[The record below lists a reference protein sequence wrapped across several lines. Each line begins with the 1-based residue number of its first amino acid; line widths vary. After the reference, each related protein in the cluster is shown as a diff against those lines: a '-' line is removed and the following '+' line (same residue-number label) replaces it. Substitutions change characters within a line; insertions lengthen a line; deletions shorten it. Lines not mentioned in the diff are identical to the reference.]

1 MNQYKRIHKVA
12 VLGAGVMGAQIAAH
26 FVNAGFQVI
35 LYDLPAQKGDP
46 NSLVKGAIHALKT
59 LSPSPLATD
68 QTIQGIQAANYEQ
81 DLGQLETCDL
91 VIEAI
96 SERMDWK
103 KSLFDKVIPHLHRNA
118 ILATNTSGLSI
129 QDLADSLPDQ
139 LKSRFVGMHFFNP
152 PRYMR
157 LVELISH
164 RATSPALLDHLET
177 FLVTYLGKGVIRA
190 KDSPNFI
197 GNRIGVFALLTVM
210 QYAEQYNIPPD
221 VVDALT
227 GSLIGRPKSATF
239 RTLDVVGLDTMA
251 YVVNTM
257 KQGLKDDPWISRFYF
272 PGWVEDLIHKG
283 HLGQKTKQGVY
294 LKKDKDIL
302 VIDRKENNYRVS
314 KPQIAPEI
322 QSIFKSASTHWLIGL
337 KGNSHPQAQFLWSAF
352 RDLFHY
358 SAYHLTDIADTVR
371 DVDLAMRWG
380 YGWQQG
386 PFEVWQAAG
395 WTLIAEALDQT
406 IPVPAWVKDSLQGPY
421 TSKGAWAPAS
431 KSYQAR
437 SQLPVYQK
445 QLVAEPV
452 LAEAQDSGKV
462 IFETDA
468 VTLFSTA
475 SYPDVPVLSFKTKQN
490 TISEAVLDGIQEA
503 IERSEADYN
512 GLVLWQG
519 LDEPFSLG
527 ANLQDVLNAIA
538 ANQFEAIERVV
549 SKFQS
554 TAIKI
559 RNSSIP
565 VVAAIQGFTLG
576 GGAELAMHCARI
588 VAGLETYMGLV
599 EVGVGILPA
608 GGGTKE
614 LAYRAAK
621 AAKGKSVEPVVTRYF
636 EQIMKAEV
644 STSARD
650 ARTKDYLRSSDA
662 IVMHSGELLYRA
674 LQEAKHLS
682 DSNYVAPIVLPFPVA
697 GRDVQANF
705 QTHLVNLREGGFISD
720 HDYLIGSLIAE
731 VITGGGVREGM
742 FVTEEWMLAKEFEM
756 IMRLL
761 KTKPTQQRIQHLLET
776 GKPLRN

>member
-1 MNQYKRIHKVA
+1 MNQYNRIHKVA

-68 QTIQGIQAANYEQ
+68 QTLQGIHAANYEH
-81 DLGQLETCDL
+81 DLNQLTSCDL

-103 KSLFDKVIPHLHRNA
+103 KSLFDKVIPHLHQTA
-118 ILATNTSGLSI
+118 ILASNTSGLSI
-129 QDLADSLPDQ
+129 QALADDLPENIR
-139 LKSRFVGMHFFNP
+139 SRFVGMHFFNP

-164 RATSPALLDHLET
+164 DASSTALLDHLET

-210 QYAEQYNIPPD
+210 QYAEHYDIPPD

-227 GSLIGRPKSATF
+227 GSLIGRPKSGTF

-257 KQGLKDDPWISRFYF
+257 KQGLKNDPWSNRFYF
-272 PGWVEDLIHKG
+272 PTWIEDLIHKG
-283 HLGQKTKQGVY
+283 YLGQKTKQGVY
-294 LKKDKDIL
+294 LKKDRDIL
-302 VIDRKENNYRVS
+302 VIDRKESNYRIS
-314 KPQIAPEI
+314 KPQIANEI
-322 QSIFKSASTHWLIGL
+322 QSIFKSTSSHWLIAL
-337 KGNSHPQAQFLWSAF
+337 KESSHPQAQFLWSAF

-358 SAYHLTDIADTVR
+358 SAYHLTDMANTVR

-386 PFEVWQAAG
+386 PFEIWQAAG
-395 WTLIAEALDQT
+395 WSLIADALDKT
-406 IPVPAWVKDSLQGPY
+406 ISVPVWVNEIDQGPY
-421 TSKGAWAPAS
+421 TLKGAWAPAS
-431 KSYQAR
+431 KCYQAR
-437 SQLPVYQK
+437 SQLPVYQR
-445 QLVAEPV
+445 QIVAEPV
-452 LAEAQDSGKV
+452 LAEVQDASKT

-468 VTLFSTA
+468 VKLFSI
-475 SYPDVPVLSFKTKQN
+475 SNYLDVPVLSFKTKQN

-503 IERSEADYN
+503 IERAEVDYK

-527 ANLQDVLNAIA
+527 ANLQDVLKAVA

-549 SKFQS
+549 TKFQA

-559 RNSSIP
+559 RASRVPI
-565 VVAAIQGFTLG
+565 VAAIQGFTLG
-576 GGAELAMHCARI
+576 GGAELAMHCARR
-588 VAGLETYMGLV
+588 VAALETYMGLV

-614 LAYRAAK
+614 LAYRAARV
-621 AAKGKSVEPVVTRYF
+621 ASGKSVEPIVTRYF

-644 STSARD
+644 STSARE
-650 ARTKDYLRSSDA
+650 ALAKDYMCRSDS
-662 IVMHSGELLYRA
+662 IVLHSGELLYRA
-674 LQEAKHLS
+674 LQEARHLS
-682 DSNYVAPIVLPFPVA
+682 DNNYLAPNILPFAVA

-705 QTHLVNLREGGFISD
+705 QTHLVNLREGAFISD

-731 VITGGGVREGM
+731 VITGGGVPEGM
-742 FVTEEWMLAKEFEM
+742 CVTEEWMLEKEREM
-756 IMRLL
+756 IMRLI